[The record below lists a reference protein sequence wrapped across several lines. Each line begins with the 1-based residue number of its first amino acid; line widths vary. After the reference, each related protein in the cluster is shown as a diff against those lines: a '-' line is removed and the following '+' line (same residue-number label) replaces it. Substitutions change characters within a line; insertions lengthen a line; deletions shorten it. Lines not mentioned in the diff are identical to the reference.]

1 MKILGIKRR
10 RKERKMVFSS
20 ILFIFRFL
28 PIAMILYF
36 LTPNKYKNL
45 TLLLISLTFYSWGEP
60 KYFLIMVASIFVD
73 YFVSRGIEKSRNN
86 KKVSIALLSISIVFN
101 LGMLFFF
108 KYFNF
113 FLENV
118 NNILELSLKYVK
130 ITLPLGI
137 SFYTFQT
144 MSYTIDVFLGKV
156 KAEKNIINFGAFV
169 CLFPQLIAGPIVKYT
184 DINVELKHR
193 KIDMKQIQ
201 DGIELFILGLGSKV
215 LIANNIG
222 AFWSEIEGKG
232 FAGVGTVIA
241 WISVLAFAFQIY
253 FDFSGYSLMAIGL
266 GKILGFNFPRNFNY
280 PYISKSITEFWRRWH
295 ITLGSWFKEYVYIPL
310 GGNRVGR
317 LRLYINLFIV
327 WFLTGFW
334 HGASYNFILW
344 GLYFFILIS
353 IEKAVL
359 LKFLEKH
366 KIISHIYSIFFILLG
381 WAIFAVVDLGQLK
394 ILLKEMFSISKNN
407 QWMYYVRN
415 YGITF
420 IIATVLST
428 PIVKNIYNK
437 VIKSD
442 ILNTFILMIIFLLCI
457 AYLVDAT
464 YNPFLYFRF

>member
-1 MKILGIKRR
+1 
-10 RKERKMVFSS
+10 MVFSS

-394 ILLKEMFSISKNN
+394 ILLKEMFSVSKNN
-407 QWMYYVRN
+407 QWIYYLRN